1 MVPKRKPI
9 KRAPVRK
16 ATAASKAQKPAP
28 VRRAIPPV
36 KKAED
41 KDFAQTLVA
50 VRKDLK
56 GMPIHVLS
64 MPWEAK
70 SIATTMGA
78 KWHPELRCH
87 LYEGL
92 TLPPQLAPYA
102 SEDFSLE
109 RWIEDEL
116 NGFMKPLTPSAG
128 RMTPRPHQKT
138 AIKKIIACGKAG
150 WRGFILADNV
160 GLGKS
165 LEAIIGAYGIA
176 QYKGFSPV
184 KKATL
189 LVISPKSV
197 IPHWRNTIKASG
209 VDNMRIVVIN
219 YDQAKKLLD
228 VPAKAAA
235 AARTKTK
242 NRLSALYGKPTIRW
256 DLIIADE
263 SHKCF
268 PSETLISTDQGMISI
283 GDIVENKMPVQI
295 WTRNDSN
302 GKLEL
307 KPINTYMSSLAPD
320 EELATIKHENGTLTG
335 TRNHPIWTSENKY
348 TELGEI
354 YEYEKEKAKN
364 LPQLREGLYLRKQKS
379 SNMLAKML
387 HRDNEKESHPSPS
400 PKNLRRMPRSF
411 QTQKG
416 KNDVLQQKMFLQN
429 EEEQRRTANKKRGK
443 KQRSRGQGLQPVS
456 RNISR
461 TASRFRSKEILFAQM
476 WRVRKSSFN
485 FRAYEEKQPH
495 ARSRGQETGKQST
508 TRAHISFAR
517 GKWSAYC
524 SSIATSRS
532 NRVSNGIRYTH
543 KQEMGFRKFDR
554 KPTSILQV
562 GSSPRRIKN
571 LDRSGRKITQQFTL
585 EVLRQEENPYLI
597 PSRVEGYSIQER
609 RNTGGPRASSTG
621 YTRVYNLEIEDNSN
635 YFANSVL
642 VHNCKN
648 ISQRSNAF
656 NRIARYSESPTTAPF
671 VIWASA
677 TIGQNPLE
685 VSYLAPLISQ
695 INGGGPIPV
704 KEWGKWLM
712 ANNFLVKE
720 SVAGNYSWIAPKK
733 EHSPSQRAEIQKLQ
747 AKDVTRLADM
757 LFGAKSPSMRRN
769 PEEIAGWPTQSHYPT
784 PLDLDG
790 NETALYLQVWNEFR
804 SFMNLHPRGK
814 NPSGGLAATM
824 RFQQK
829 ASLITAPH
837 TASFAHD
844 MLDNG
849 LQVALSVK
857 FIETL
862 DTIKEALEKKGWVVA
877 EFSGR
882 NTNEREEERLKFQRG
897 DAQVILFTVEE
908 GISLHAKEQLSTGET
923 ASSNQRV
930 LLIHDVR
937 YSSIAMSQILGR
949 ATRDG
954 ELAAAYYMY
963 AEGTIEP
970 QILNVMLQ
978 KMKNLRTLSGDDDAT
993 IDVIHDILDGINH
1006 VVRDVPKA
1014 V

>member
-1 MVPKRKPI
+1 V
-9 KRAPVRK
+9 
-16 ATAASKAQKPAP
+16 SKAQKPAP

-36 KKAED
+36 KKVED

-56 GMPIHVLS
+56 GMTIHVLS

-116 NGFMKPLTPSAG
+116 NGFMKPITPSPG
-128 RMTPRPHQKT
+128 RMTPRPHQKP

-176 QYKGFSPV
+176 QYKGFSPA

-189 LVISPKSV
+189 LIISPKSV

-235 AARTKTK
+235 AAKTKTK
-242 NRLSALYGKPTIRW
+242 NKLSALYGKPTIRW

-263 SHKCF
+263 SHK
-268 PSETLISTDQGMISI
+268 
-283 GDIVENKMPVQI
+283 
-295 WTRNDSN
+295 
-302 GKLEL
+302 L
-307 KPINTYMSSLAPD
+307 KN
-320 EELATIKHENGTLTG
+320 
-335 TRNHPIWTSENKY
+335 
-348 TELGEI
+348 
-354 YEYEKEKAKN
+354 
-364 LPQLREGLYLRKQKS
+364 
-379 SNMLAKML
+379 
-387 HRDNEKESHPSPS
+387 
-400 PKNLRRMPRSF
+400 
-411 QTQKG
+411 
-416 KNDVLQQKMFLQN
+416 V
-429 EEEQRRTANKKRGK
+429 
-443 KQRSRGQGLQPVS
+443 
-456 RNISR
+456 
-461 TASRFRSKEILFAQM
+461 
-476 WRVRKSSFN
+476 
-485 FRAYEEKQPH
+485 
-495 ARSRGQETGKQST
+495 
-508 TRAHISFAR
+508 
-517 GKWSAYC
+517 
-524 SSIATSRS
+524 
-532 NRVSNGIRYTH
+532 
-543 KQEMGFRKFDR
+543 
-554 KPTSILQV
+554 
-562 GSSPRRIKN
+562 
-571 LDRSGRKITQQFTL
+571 
-585 EVLRQEENPYLI
+585 
-597 PSRVEGYSIQER
+597 
-609 RNTGGPRASSTG
+609 
-621 YTRVYNLEIEDNSN
+621 
-635 YFANSVL
+635 
-642 VHNCKN
+642 
-648 ISQRSNAF
+648 SQRQNAF
-656 NRIARYSESPTTAPF
+656 NKIARYSEAATTAPF

-677 TIGQNPLE
+677 TVGQNPLE
-685 VSYLAPLISQ
+685 IGYMAPLISQ

-757 LFGAKSPSMRRN
+757 LFGAKSPSIRRN
-769 PEEIAGWPTQSHYPT
+769 PEEISGWPTQSHYPT

-804 SFMNLHPRGK
+804 SFMNMHPRGK

-837 TASFAHD
+837 TASFAND
-844 MLDNG
+844 LLDNG

-882 NTNEREEERLKFQRG
+882 NTSEREEERLKFQRG

-908 GISLHAKEQLSTGET
+908 GISLHAGEQLSTGEI

-954 ELAAAYYMY
+954 QLAAAYYMY
-963 AEGTIEP
+963 AENTIEP

-978 KMKNLRTLSGDDDAT
+978 KMKNLRTLSGDDDST

-1006 VVRDVPKA
+1006 VVRDVTKTL
-1014 V
+1014 